1 MNLTE
6 YFYSLVSQIP
16 KGRVSTYGALARAL
30 GDIKAAR
37 AVGQMLSEN
46 PYAPIVPC
54 HRVVMSD
61 GGLGGFGTGIEKK
74 IELLQNEGVHV
85 SNGKIID
92 FDRILFTDIR
102 SENPLEKFRQEQ
114 LDLRDKIVIE
124 DDFQE
129 LKIIAGVDVAYRGNR
144 GYGGYVAFDHET
156 KKVVDR
162 EAAEWLVEMPYIP
175 TYLAFREFP
184 VLKHL
189 LSKVETKPQIL
200 LVDGNGILHPFKAG
214 IASHVGVKLDIPTI
228 GVAKS
233 QLCGERKGEIKKKSD
248 YSEIVHEGEML
259 GYALKSSSRSKKYI
273 YVSPGHRVSFKTA
286 LMITKSYCKYKIP
299 EPIRQAHKLASERRD
314 AGKLD

>member
-30 GDIKAAR
+30 GDIRAAR
-37 AVGQMLSEN
+37 AVGQMLNAN

-85 SNGKIID
+85 SKGHIID
-92 FDRILFTDIR
+92 FKRILFTDFR
-102 SENPLEKFRQEQ
+102 SDHPLEKFRQEQ
-114 LDLRDKIVIE
+114 LDMRDKIDID

-129 LKIIAGVDVAYRGNR
+129 LKVIAGVDVAYRGNR

-156 KKVVDR
+156 KTVVER
-162 EAAEWLVEMPYIP
+162 KAAEWIVDMPYIP
-175 TYLAFREFP
+175 TYLAYRESP
-184 VLKHL
+184 VLEFL
-189 LSKVETKPQIL
+189 LGKVENRPQML
-200 LVDGNGILHPFKAG
+200 LVDGNGILHPYKAG
-214 IASHVGVKLDIPTI
+214 IASHVGVKLNIPTI

-233 QLCGERKGEIKKKSD
+233 QLCGESKGIIKKKGD
-248 YSEIVHEGEML
+248 FSEIVHEGEML

-286 LMITKSYCKYKIP
+286 LEITKSYCKYKIP
-299 EPIRQAHKLASERRD
+299 DPIRQAHKLASEKRD